1 MILIVIVI
9 VVLIIVYNIKKHKI
23 KGAIGESNVASTLRR
38 LPSDEYKVLNNVLIK
53 SGGRSSQIDHVI
65 VSIYGVFVIET
76 KKFSGWI
83 HGNEKS
89 QSWTQTFYKKRR
101 KFRNPIKQNWSH
113 IFALKDYLSLYQNI
127 KYYNIVVFTGKGKL
141 KNITSQTPVIYR
153 RQLVRTI
160 KANSESIN
168 LDVEQV
174 NSIASKLSNVVIKGR
189 RAKKEHIAQTKKHIF
204 ESNKKKKQLICPRC
218 DVDLVVRKGRYGKF
232 YGCSNY
238 PKCRFTMPYKRKWI
252 NLTL

>member
-1 MILIVIVI
+1 MILIVIIIIVLVI
-9 VVLIIVYNIKKHKI
+9 VYKINNHKI
-23 KGAIGESNVASTLRR
+23 KGFIGESNVASTLRR
-38 LPSDEYKVLNNVLIK
+38 LPSDEYKVLNNILIN
-53 SGGRSSQIDHVI
+53 SEGRSSQIDHVV
-65 VSIYGVFVIET
+65 VSRYGIFVIET

-89 QSWTQTFYKKRR
+89 QNWTQTFYKKRK

-113 IFALKDYLSLYQNI
+113 IFTLKDYLSHYQNA
-127 KYYNIVVFTGKGKL
+127 KYHNIIVFTGNGKL
-141 KNITSQTPVIYR
+141 KNITSETPVVYR
-153 RQLVRTI
+153 RHLVRTI

-168 LDVEQV
+168 LDIEQV
-174 NSIASKLSNVVIKGR
+174 DTIASKLSEVVVQGR
-189 RAKKEHIAQTKKHIF
+189 RAKKEHIAQTKKHVSEF
-204 ESNKKKKQLICPRC
+204 KKKKKQLICPRC

-252 NLTL
+252 NLIL